1 MYMIRVVLLAFV
13 FAGSFLGVSHAQ
25 GIPNSTEPLTLSV
38 SPEYP
43 RPYQTVTVSPRSS
56 LLDLSAST
64 VRISVNGTTVYQGS
78 GTQATSVRA
87 GGLGERTTITVSV
100 TDPSGRV
107 YTKQQILRPAEVSL
121 VLEPASTMHPFY
133 QGGGLVASEG
143 RVRLVALADLRS
155 APGTRLPSSSLVYT
169 WRLGSRVLTDMS
181 GIGKSTFI
189 ATAPVRYRNAD
200 ISVTVTSPDNT
211 LVGEA
216 RTLVSAVDPVA
227 RIYRNDPLLGPNFDV
242 ALTDRFSMSDT
253 ETTFRAVGYFFAVPP
268 TFSWTVNKA
277 TNGTD
282 KDITVRATGNGQG
295 TARIGLTATEAAARR
310 SADTAVTVDFGRS
323 TGFGFFGL

>member
-1 MYMIRVVLLAFV
+1 MIRAVFLVLF
-13 FAGSFLGVSHAQ
+13 FAASFGTSHAQ
-25 GIPNSTEPLTLSV
+25 ELPSGTEPLTISV

-43 RPYQTVTVSPRSS
+43 RPYQTVTISPRST
-56 LLDLSAST
+56 LIDLSASK
-64 VRISVNGTTVYQGS
+64 VRISVNGANVYEGS
-78 GTQATSVRA
+78 GTQSTNVRA
-87 GGLGERTTITVSV
+87 GGLGERTTVVVSV

-107 YTKQQILRPAEVSL
+107 YTKQKVLRPAEVSL
-121 VLEPASTMHPFY
+121 VLEPVSTAHPFY

-143 RVRLVALADLRS
+143 RVRLVALADLRT
-155 APGTRLPSSSLVYT
+155 APGTRISNANLVYT
-169 WRLGSRVLTDMS
+169 WRLGNRILTDSS
-181 GIGKSTFI
+181 GIGKSTLI

-200 ISVTVTSPDNT
+200 ISVTVTSPDNS

-216 RTLVSAVDPVA
+216 RTLVSAADPVA

-242 ALTDRFSMSDT
+242 ALSDRFSMPDT
-253 ETTFRAVGYFFAVPP
+253 EATFRAIGYFFSVPP

-277 TNGTD
+277 TSGTD

-295 TARIGLTATEAAARR
+295 TARLGLTTTESEARR
-310 SADTAVTVDFGRS
+310 SANAGVTIDFGKS